1 MRSHGWC
8 ATALAL
14 VLLGG
19 ACGGENEVTDPTRVP
34 IGAVRPS
41 LGGMWVATKYE
52 LSMAA
57 DSSVRWDWLAAGASV
72 RLLLTST
79 RQESNREVGVV
90 TLIVRVPGEE
100 DIIQTGDWVAPLNTS
115 TLMVEF
121 AKDDWWWM
129 VFAVTSD
136 GRQIDLLEGASWNLE
151 GSVFPTA
158 FDFDGCGAEENGRLG
173 MRFVHQ

>member
-1 MRSHGWC
+1 MRSHGWF
-8 ATALAL
+8 ATMLTLAC
-14 VLLGG
+14 LGG
-19 ACGGENEVTDPTRVP
+19 ACGGEHEVTDPTRVP
-34 IGAVRPS
+34 IGGVRPS
-41 LGGMWVATKYE
+41 LGGMWLATKYE

-57 DSSVRWDWLAAGASV
+57 DPSVRWDWLAAGASV
-72 RLLLTST
+72 RLELKST

-90 TLIVRVPGEE
+90 TLIVTVPGEE
-100 DIIQTGDWVAPLNTS
+100 DIVRTGDWVAPLNTS

-136 GRQIDLLEGASWNLE
+136 GRQIDLLEDASYNLE
-151 GSVFPTA
+151 GSVFPTTL
-158 FDFDGCGAEENGRLG
+158 DFDKCGVEEDGRLG